1 MNTQKPTPKPE
12 QNQITIRGARTHNLK
27 GIDVDIPHNA
37 LTVVSGVS
45 GSGKSSLAF
54 DTVYAEGQRR
64 YVESLSA
71 YARQFLERIEKPDV
85 DHMDGLAPAIAIKQK
100 NQTRNP
106 RSTVATATEIY
117 DYLRLLYARCGTV
130 TCLHCGGI
138 VKHDTVDEIVA
149 ALLALPEGTR
159 TYALFPIVR
168 AEVKIEPMQAA
179 KSEIEAEPESKPQK
193 SVAKKSAKSV
203 KSAVAPAYD
212 LTESLKERL
221 AELRRRG
228 YNRLYQAGKI
238 VEFSTPESLLE
249 LDFAQPIFVLA
260 DRLALS
266 SDIRSRIVDAIETGY
281 RESGEIQ
288 FHLIPRTPD
297 STQQNQSNL
306 IPSEAEHSPSNIN
319 RSKESSVILS
329 KAGRSASEANRS
341 NENIVILSKAGRS
354 ASEANRSNENI
365 VILSEAGRSASEA
378 NRSNE
383 NIVILSE
390 GGAFAAGVEGP
401 AVASAQP
408 RTLRFS
414 AAFECTTCHRAY
426 REPEP
431 RLFSFNNPFGA
442 CPRCQGFGNTIDF
455 DPNLIIPDKSKSLA
469 NGAIAPWNGAKY
481 RPHHGEM
488 IRAARTAGIP
498 TDIPWY
504 DLTADQQRFIEDGS
518 GSFPGI
524 RGFFSA
530 LERKKYKLHVR
541 VFLSKY
547 RGYALCP
554 DCRGQ
559 RLRAE
564 ARAVLIND
572 KNICEVSS
580 LTISEAQVF
589 FDSLRLSPAQ
599 TEVAGKILEEVRQRI
614 GFLHQVGLDYLTLDR
629 LSSTLSGGESQRI
642 QLATSLGSRLVGALY
657 VLDEPSI
664 GLHTRDTA
672 RLIAIMQDLRD
683 LGNTILVVEHDP
695 DVIRSADHL
704 LDLGP
709 GAGELGGHLLA
720 SGTVAEVT
728 RNPAS
733 ITGKYL
739 SGRLTIPVPKLRREP
754 GRERLRLTGA
764 RIHNLRGVDVEIPLN
779 MLVCVTGVSGSGKST
794 LVHQVLYRAL
804 TRALNQDAQPEGD
817 PTPLFRELSGTQHL
831 NEVVLVD
838 QSPIGRTPRSNPVTY
853 IKAFD
858 DIRALFAAQPDAKRR
873 NFGPG
878 HFSFN
883 VPGGRCDVCEGDG
896 TVTVE
901 MQFLADIELPC
912 EECGGTRYKP
922 SVLDIKYKGRNIHD
936 VLNMTVKE
944 ALTYFAGHPR
954 IVDKLYVLDE
964 VGLGYVRLGQSATTL
979 SGGEAQRVKLAAHL
993 ATARSI
999 TGRTGN
1005 EAAAR
1010 ARSRTLYILD
1020 EPTTGLHFDDVAK
1033 LLAAFRKLIEGGGSL
1048 LVIEHNLDVIK
1059 SADWV
1064 IDMGPEGGSAGG
1076 QIVATGTPEEIAANP
1091 ASHTGHW
1098 LAPVLAPIPKP
1109 EPEPQLTT

>member
-1 MNTQKPTPKPE
+1 MND
-12 QNQITIRGARTHNLK
+12 QITIRGARTHNLK

-138 VKHDTVDEIVA
+138 VKHDTVDEIVTS
-149 ALLALPEGTR
+149 LLALPEGTR

-168 AEVKIEPMQAA
+168 AEVRIEPMQMPTVEEAA
-179 KSEIEAEPESKPQK
+179 AEPKPK
-193 SVAKKSAKSV
+193 KAAPKKSAKSAAQP
-203 KSAVAPAYD
+203 SFN
-212 LTESLKERL
+212 LTEALKERL
-221 AELRRRG
+221 TELRRRG
-228 YNRLYQAGKI
+228 YNRLFQPGAEGENKI

-249 LDFAQPIFVLA
+249 LDFTKPIFVLI
-260 DRLALS
+260 DRLSISPESRA
-266 SDIRSRIVDAIETGY
+266 RIVDAIETGY
-281 RESGEIQ
+281 RESGEVQ
-288 FHLIPRTPD
+288 FSTIPR
-297 STQQNQSNL
+297 
-306 IPSEAEHSPSNIN
+306 SED
-319 RSKESSVILS
+319 ESGT
-329 KAGRSASEANRS
+329 KY
-341 NENIVILSKAGRS
+341 
-354 ASEANRSNENI
+354 
-365 VILSEAGRSASEA
+365 
-378 NRSNE
+378 
-383 NIVILSE
+383 
-390 GGAFAAGVEGP
+390 
-401 AVASAQP
+401 
-408 RTLRFS
+408 RFS
-414 AAFECTTCHRAY
+414 AAFECTTCHRTY

-431 RLFSFNNPFGA
+431 RLFSFNNPYGA

-469 NGAIAPWNGAKY
+469 DGAIAPWCTAKY

-488 IRAARTAGIP
+488 IRAAKSANIP
-498 TDIPWY
+498 TDVPWF
-504 DLTADQQRFIEDGS
+504 DLADYQQRFIEEGDDK
-518 GSFPGI
+518 FPGI
-524 RGFFSA
+524 QGFFRA

-564 ARAVLIND
+564 ARAVLINN
-572 KNICEVSS
+572 KNICEVSA
-580 LTISEAQVF
+580 LTIAEAQTF
-589 FDSLRLSPAQ
+589 FDNLLLSPAQ
-599 TEVAGKILEEVRQRI
+599 MEVAGKILEEVRQRI
-614 GFLHQVGLDYLTLDR
+614 HFLHQVGLDYLTLDR

-672 RLIAIMQDLRD
+672 KLIRIMKDLRD

-695 DVIRSADHL
+695 DVIRAADHL

-720 SGTVAEVT
+720 SGTVKEVT
-728 RNPAS
+728 ANPNS

-739 SGRLTIPVPKLRREP
+739 SGRLTIPVPKYRREP
-754 GRERLRLTGA
+754 GREHLKLTGA
-764 RIHNLRGVDVEIPLN
+764 RIHNLRGVDIDIPLG
-779 MLVCVTGVSGSGKST
+779 LLCCVTGVSGSGKST

-804 TRALNQDAQPEGD
+804 MQALGQTEGSD
-817 PTPLFRELSGTQHL
+817 PAHLFRELTGTHHL
-831 NEVVLVD
+831 NDVILVD

-873 NFGPG
+873 GFGPG

-912 EECGGTRYKP
+912 EECSGTRYK
-922 SVLDIKYKGRNIHD
+922 SQILDIKYKGKSIYD

-944 ALTYFAGHPR
+944 ALVYFAGHPK

-979 SGGEAQRVKLAAHL
+979 SGGEAQRVKLASHL

-999 TGRTGN
+999 TTRSTN
-1005 EAAAR
+1005 DTAAK

-1064 IDMGPEGGSAGG
+1064 IDMGPEGGSGGG
-1076 QIVATGTPEEIAANP
+1076 QIVAVGTPEEIAANP

-1098 LAPVLAPIPKP
+1098 LAPILNLPTAKA
-1109 EPEPQLTT
+1109 EPELQVTA

>member
-1 MNTQKPTPKPE
+1 MND
-12 QNQITIRGARTHNLK
+12 QITIRGARTHNLK
-27 GIDVDIPHNA
+27 GIDVDIPHNK

-138 VKHDTVDEIVA
+138 VKRDSVDEIVE
-149 ALLALPEGTR
+149 ALFSLPEGTR
-159 TYALFPIVR
+159 AYSLFPIER
-168 AEVKIEPMQAA
+168 AEVKIEALRG
-179 KSEIEAEPESKPQK
+179 SSVEGNEEPAPVKQTKRAS
-193 SVAKKSAKSV
+193 KSAKSA
-203 KSAVAPAYD
+203 AVPVGPVAVEITDALKD
-212 LTESLKERL
+212 RLT
-221 AELRRRG
+221 ELRRRG
-228 YNRLYQAGKI
+228 YNRLYQDGKI

-249 LDFAQPIFVLA
+249 LDFARPIFVLI
-260 DRLALS
+260 DRLA
-266 SDIRSRIVDAIETGY
+266 IGPEVRARIVDAIETGY
-281 RESGEIQ
+281 RESGEVRFQ
-288 FHLIPRTPD
+288 TVPRD
-297 STQQNQSNL
+297 
-306 IPSEAEHSPSNIN
+306 
-319 RSKESSVILS
+319 
-329 KAGRSASEANRS
+329 
-341 NENIVILSKAGRS
+341 
-354 ASEANRSNENI
+354 
-365 VILSEAGRSASEA
+365 
-378 NRSNE
+378 
-383 NIVILSE
+383 
-390 GGAFAAGVEGP
+390 EGP
-401 AVASAQP
+401 AKE
-408 RTLRFS
+408 LRFS
-414 AAFECTTCHRAY
+414 AAFECTACHRAY

-455 DPNLIIPDKSKSLA
+455 DPNLIIPDKSKTLDE
-469 NGAIAPWNGAKY
+469 GAVAPWTTTKY
-481 RPHHGEM
+481 RAHHGEM
-488 IRAARTAGIP
+488 KRAAAAAGVPINV
-498 TDIPWY
+498 PWY
-504 DLTADQQRFIEDGS
+504 DLTPEQQAFIEDGK

-524 RGFFSA
+524 RGFFA
-530 LERKKYKLHVR
+530 ELDRKKYKLHVR

-547 RGYALCP
+547 RGYASCP
-554 DCRGQ
+554 DCKGQ

-564 ARAVLIND
+564 ARAVLINNR
-572 KNICEVSS
+572 NICEVSA
-580 LTISEAQVF
+580 LTITAAREF
-589 FDSLRLSPAQ
+589 FDNLQLSPAQ
-599 TEVAGKILEEVRQRI
+599 TEIAGKILEEVRQRI

-672 RLIAIMQDLRD
+672 KLIRIMEELRD

-695 DVIRSADHL
+695 DVIRAADYL

-709 GAGELGGHLLA
+709 GAGELGGQLLA
-720 SGTVAEVT
+720 AGTVAEVT
-728 RNPAS
+728 RNPNS

-739 SGRLTIPVPKLRREP
+739 SGRLTIPVPKHRREP
-754 GRERLRLTGA
+754 GREHLKLTGA
-764 RIHNLRGVDVEIPLN
+764 RIHNLKGVDLNIPLG
-779 MLVCVTGVSGSGKST
+779 LLCCVTGVSGSGKST
-794 LVHQVLYRAL
+794 IVHQVLYRAL
-804 TRALNQDAQPEGD
+804 MQALGQTEGSD
-817 PTPLFRELSGTQHL
+817 PAHLYRGLSGTQHL
-831 NEVVLVD
+831 NDVVLVD

-858 DIRALFAAQPDAKRR
+858 AIRELFASQPDARR
-873 NFGPG
+873 KNLSAGS
-878 HFSFN
+878 FSFN

-912 EECGGTRYKP
+912 EECNGTRYKNAI
-922 SVLDIKYKGRNIHD
+922 LDVKYRNKNIHD

-944 ALTYFAGHPR
+944 ALVYFAATPK
-954 IVDKLYVLDE
+954 IADKLYVLDE

-979 SGGEAQRVKLAAHL
+979 SGGEAQRVKLASHL

-999 TGRTGN
+999 TNRAATN
-1005 EAAAR
+1005 ETAAK

-1033 LLAAFRKLIEGGGSL
+1033 LLAAFRKLIDGGGSL

-1064 IDMGPEGGSAGG
+1064 IDMGPEGGSGG
-1076 QIVATGTPEEIAANP
+1076 GRIVAEGTPEEIVANP

-1098 LAPVLAPIPKP
+1098 LAPVLGTVGQAAEEVPVPA
-1109 EPEPQLTT
+1109 

>member
-1 MNTQKPTPKPE
+1 MNDLMLDSEAARTTASPDASAL
-12 QNQITIRGARTHNLK
+12 NQITIRGARTHNLK

-138 VKHDTVDEIVA
+138 VKRDSVDEIVA
-149 ALLALPEGTR
+149 VLFAMGGREDEPATR
-159 TYALFPIVR
+159 VNALFPIER
-168 AEVKIEPMQAA
+168 AVIKLEPLQAA
-179 KSEIEAEPESKPQK
+179 AGEEPTPEPVKKPAK
-193 SVAKKSAKSV
+193 KVAKSTKKTPNIA
-203 KSAVAPAYD
+203 AAT
-212 LTESLKERL
+212 LTDPLKDRL
-221 AELRRRG
+221 LELRRRG
-228 YNRLYQAGKI
+228 YNRLYQNGAI

-249 LDFAQPIFVLA
+249 LDFSQPIFVLI
-260 DRLALS
+260 DRLALGP
-266 SDIRSRIVDAIETGY
+266 DIRSRLVDAIETGY
-281 RESGEIQ
+281 RESGEIR
-288 FHLIPRTPD
+288 FHTVPRDEEPA
-297 STQQNQSNL
+297 QQ
-306 IPSEAEHSPSNIN
+306 
-319 RSKESSVILS
+319 
-329 KAGRSASEANRS
+329 
-341 NENIVILSKAGRS
+341 
-354 ASEANRSNENI
+354 
-365 VILSEAGRSASEA
+365 
-378 NRSNE
+378 
-383 NIVILSE
+383 
-390 GGAFAAGVEGP
+390 
-401 AVASAQP
+401 
-408 RTLRFS
+408 LRFS
-414 AAFECTTCHRAY
+414 SAFECTTCHRAY

-455 DPNLIIPDKSKSLA
+455 DPNLIVPDRSKTL
-469 NGAIAPWNGAKY
+469 NDGAIAPWATGKY
-481 RPHHGEM
+481 RPHHTDM
-488 IRAARTAGIP
+488 MRFARAAHIP
-498 TDIPWY
+498 TDVPWF
-504 DLTADQQRFIEDGS
+504 DLPEQQHLLLNEGS
-518 GSFPGI
+518 GSFSGI
-524 RGFFSA
+524 RGFFQE
-530 LERKKYKLHVR
+530 LDRKKYKLHVR
-541 VFLSKY
+541 VFLSKF
-547 RGYALCP
+547 RGYATCP
-554 DCRGQ
+554 DCRGS

-564 ARAVLIND
+564 ARAVLLSGR
-572 KNICEVSS
+572 NICEVAA
-580 LTISEAQVF
+580 LTITGATQF
-589 FDSLRLSPAQ
+589 FDALQLTPAQ
-599 TEVAGKILEEVRQRI
+599 AEIAGKILEEVRQRTH
-614 GFLHQVGLDYLTLDR
+614 FLHQVGLDYLTLDR

-672 RLIAIMQDLRD
+672 KLIRIMEELRD

-695 DVIRSADHL
+695 DVIRAADYL

-709 GAGELGGHLLA
+709 GAGELGGQLLA
-720 SGTVAEVT
+720 AGTVAEVT
-728 RNPAS
+728 ANPHS

-739 SGRLTIPVPKLRREP
+739 SGRLTIPIPHVRREP
-754 GRERLRLTGA
+754 GREKLKLTSA
-764 RIHNLRGVDVEIPLN
+764 RIHNLRGVDLEIPLN
-779 MLVCVTGVSGSGKST
+779 LLCCVTGVSGSGKST
-794 LVHQVLYRAL
+794 IVHQVLYRAL
-804 TRALNQDAQPEGD
+804 QQALGQTESGDATTG
-817 PTPLFRELSGTQHL
+817 LYRELSGTQHL

-858 DIRALFAAQPDAKRR
+858 DIRALFAAQPDAKRKS
-873 NFGPG
+873 FAAGA
-878 HFSFN
+878 FSFN

-912 EECGGTRYKP
+912 EECNGTRYK
-922 SVLDIKYKGRNIHD
+922 SAILDIKYKGKNIFD
-936 VLNMTVKE
+936 VLSMTVKE
-944 ALTYFAGHPR
+944 ALVYFAGHPK

-979 SGGEAQRVKLAAHL
+979 SGGEAQRVKLASHL

-999 TGRTGN
+999 TGRSSSSET
-1005 EAAAR
+1005 AAK

-1064 IDMGPEGGSAGG
+1064 IDMGPEGGNAGG
-1076 QIVATGTPEEIAANP
+1076 QIVAAGTPEQIAANP
-1091 ASHTGHW
+1091 RSHTGHW
-1098 LAPVLAPIPKP
+1098 LAPVLTATAHHEAIPS
-1109 EPEPQLTT
+1109 LA

>member
-1 MNTQKPTPKPE
+1 MND
-12 QNQITIRGARTHNLK
+12 QITIRGARTHNLK
-27 GIDVDIPHNA
+27 GIDVDIPHNK

-85 DHMDGLAPAIAIKQK
+85 DFMDGLAPAIAIKQK

-138 VKHDTVDEIVA
+138 VKRDTVDEIVA
-149 ALLALPEGTR
+149 TLLALPESTR
-159 TYALFPIVR
+159 AYALFPIFR
-168 AEVKIEPMQAA
+168 AELKLEALQLSSVEASETPAPPKAA
-179 KSEIEAEPESKPQK
+179 KRAS
-193 SVAKKSAKSV
+193 KSAKNVAAPVAINITDSV
-203 KSAVAPAYD
+203 KD
-212 LTESLKERL
+212 RLT
-221 AELRRRG
+221 ELRRRG
-228 YNRLYQAGKI
+228 YNRLYQEGKI

-249 LDFAQPIFVLA
+249 LNFDAPIFVLI

-266 SDIRSRIVDAIETGY
+266 PDIRARLVDAIETGY
-281 RESGEIQ
+281 RESGEVR
-288 FHLIPRTPD
+288 FHTVPR
-297 STQQNQSNL
+297 
-306 IPSEAEHSPSNIN
+306 
-319 RSKESSVILS
+319 
-329 KAGRSASEANRS
+329 
-341 NENIVILSKAGRS
+341 
-354 ASEANRSNENI
+354 
-365 VILSEAGRSASEA
+365 LSENGDASIAPEH
-378 NRSNE
+378 
-383 NIVILSE
+383 
-390 GGAFAAGVEGP
+390 
-401 AVASAQP
+401 
-408 RTLRFS
+408 LRYS

-455 DPNLIIPDKSKSLA
+455 DPNLIIPDKSKTLDE
-469 NGAIAPWNGAKY
+469 GAIAPWTTPKY

-488 IRAARTAGIP
+488 KRAAAAAGIP
-498 TDIPWY
+498 TNIPWF
-504 DLTADQQRFIEDGS
+504 DLTPEQQEFIQDGK

-524 RGFFSA
+524 RGFFA
-530 LERKKYKLHVR
+530 DLERKKYKLHVR
-541 VFLSKY
+541 VFLSKF
-547 RGYALCP
+547 RGYAPCP

-564 ARAVLIND
+564 ARAVLIQSGD
-572 KNICEVSS
+572 GPAKNICEAAA
-580 LTISEAQVF
+580 LTITEAREF
-589 FDSLRLSPAQ
+589 FDSLTLSPAQ
-599 TEVAGKILEEVRQRI
+599 TEIAGKVLEEVRQRI
-614 GFLHQVGLDYLTLDR
+614 SFLLQVGLDYLTLDR

-672 RLIAIMQDLRD
+672 KLIHIMEDLRD

-695 DVIRSADHL
+695 DVIRAADYL

-709 GAGELGGHLLA
+709 GAGELGGQLLA
-720 SGTVAEVT
+720 AGTVAEVT
-728 RNPAS
+728 RNPNS

-739 SGRLTIPVPKLRREP
+739 SGRLTIPVPKHRREP
-754 GRERLRLTGA
+754 GREHLKLSGA
-764 RIHNLRGVDVEIPLN
+764 RIHNLKGVDLDIPLN
-779 MLVCVTGVSGSGKST
+779 LLCCVTGVSGSGKST
-794 LVHQVLYRAL
+794 IVHQVLHRAL
-804 TRALNQDAQPEGD
+804 MQALGQTEGGD
-817 PTPLFRELSGTQHL
+817 PAHLYRGLSGTQHL
-831 NEVVLVD
+831 NDVILVD

-858 DIRALFAAQPDAKRR
+858 AIRELFAAQPDAKRK
-873 NFGPG
+873 NLSAGS
-878 HFSFN
+878 FSFN

-912 EECGGTRYKP
+912 EECNGTRYKN
-922 SVLDIKYKGRNIHD
+922 SVLDVKYKGRNIHD

-944 ALTYFAGHPR
+944 ALVYFAGTPK
-954 IVDKLYVLDE
+954 IADKLYVLDE

-979 SGGEAQRVKLAAHL
+979 SGGEAQRVKLASHL
-993 ATARSI
+993 ATARTI
-999 TGRTGN
+999 TNRAATN
-1005 EAAAR
+1005 ETAAK

-1033 LLAAFRKLIEGGGSL
+1033 LLAAFRKLIDGGGSL

-1064 IDMGPEGGSAGG
+1064 IDMGPEGGSGG
-1076 QIVATGTPEEIAANP
+1076 GRIVAVGTPEEIAANP

-1098 LAPVLAPIPKP
+1098 LAPVLNLTAPDQMTEKIPVSA
-1109 EPEPQLTT
+1109 